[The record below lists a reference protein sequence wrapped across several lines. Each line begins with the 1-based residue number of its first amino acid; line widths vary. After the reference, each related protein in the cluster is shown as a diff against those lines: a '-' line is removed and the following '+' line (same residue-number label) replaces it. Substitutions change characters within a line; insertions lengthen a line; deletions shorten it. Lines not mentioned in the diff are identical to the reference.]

1 MGSSESKEE
10 VKEETGPNSEAF
22 ARAMGYSSKQDMIR
36 QNQEHMRKQT
46 SKSEFARNNPS
57 LVARRMEAEA
67 EAYAN
72 GFSLS
77 RMQFGKDMIDFDA
90 VDNHYRSKLRSA
102 KGPGIHFNKLKNIC

>member
-10 VKEETGPNSEAF
+10 VQEETGPNSEAF
-22 ARAMGYSSKQDMIR
+22 ARAMGYSSKQDMIK

-46 SKSEFARNNPS
+46 NKQEFARNNPS

-90 VDNHYRSKLRSA
+90 VDNHYRSKLRAA
-102 KGPGIHFNKLKNIC
+102 KGPGMHFK